1 MFTATNK
8 INSFSVS
15 PVRIIV
21 FLLVFF
27 LFLLSS
33 ANAQNAVKKN
43 LPAWHEYKGISI
55 GMTPAQIKEKLGAPK
70 SEDAEGLFY
79 MFSET
84 ETAQFLTDANK
95 NVRTISVVYTAEN
108 LTPPA
113 FTDVFGK
120 TTVAEPKPD
129 GSIYKMIRYE
139 DLGYWISYSRMAGEK
154 AMVIVT
160 IQKF

>member
-1 MFTATNK
+1 MFTATHK

-15 PVRIIV
+15 PVRIVV

-27 LFLLSS
+27 LLLLSS
-33 ANAQNAVKKN
+33 VNAQNSDKKN
-43 LPAWHEYKGISI
+43 LPAWHDYKGVTI
-55 GMTPAQIKEKLGAPK
+55 GMTIAQVKDKLGAPK

-84 ETAQFLTDANK
+84 ETAQFLADANK
-95 NVRTISVVYTAEN
+95 NVRTISVVFAAEN
-108 LTPPA
+108 PTPPV

-120 TTVAEPKPD
+120 TAAADPKPD

-139 DLGYWISYSRMAGEK
+139 DAGYWISYNRMAGEK

-160 IQKF
+160 VQKF